1 MSRPAV
7 IWRKVQRA
15 RRGLRDLSRGT
26 VTWQANRGRCRA
38 GNVSV
43 NTCSLGVPDTHK
55 TGALDFTA
63 CREPRPWPFDKRT
76 SATRRRR
83 ESARPTAFV
92 GPLPCFLRY
101 RYLGTRGTC
110 RPSLCSYGPGAIKCA
125 IFTSHSSRPRKLYP
139 PPVRRG
145 PSSRM
150 GDLSVVNTGREDTR
164 VPGLNFL
171 VVSRVLDIR
180 VWHLRGWNG
189 MVLVSGGAFCG

>member
-15 RRGLRDLSRGT
+15 GEVYEIYRAERSRGRRT
-26 VTWQANRGRCRA
+26 VDGVEL

-76 SATRRRR
+76 SATRKRR

-101 RYLGTRGTC
+101 RYLGTHGTC
-110 RPSLCSYGPGAIKCA
+110 LPSLGSSDPGAIKCA

-145 PSSRM
+145 PSSRT

-164 VPGLNFL
+164 VSGLNFL

-180 VWHLRGWNG
+180 VWRLR
-189 MVLVSGGAFCG
+189 V